1 MQPLP
6 YLFFEDR
13 VYKCSDEIAV
23 VYTNSFKG
31 RMFWR
36 SMDNYQKL
44 VERIAQSQKITVEE
58 IDRKVEAKRAKLSGL
73 VSKEGAAQIVA
84 AELGINFEQEKLKL
98 SEIVPGMRRVNTV
111 AKIIKIFPVRSYEK
125 NGRSGKVC
133 NMLIADDSSN
143 VRAVLWDTNHISL
156 IEKKELVEGDVVSIS
171 NASIRE
177 GEVHLSSFGEIKKSD
192 EKIKSVISEKVYSA
206 RNLKEASAGQV
217 LQTRAFIVQSF
228 EPRYF
233 EVCPECKKK
242 AVSGEC
248 AVHGKVSPEKRAL
261 LTLVIDDGSES
272 IRAVLFADAI
282 KSLGI
287 TDEELFSL
295 EAFAVKK
302 HSLLGEELN
311 FYGSIRS
318 NQLYNTSEMII
329 DRVEKLDPGMLIQVL
344 ERK

>member
-1 MQPLP
+1 
-6 YLFFEDR
+6 
-13 VYKCSDEIAV
+13 
-23 VYTNSFKG
+23 
-31 RMFWR
+31 
-36 SMDNYQKL
+36 MDNYQRL
-44 VERIAQSQKITVEE
+44 VEKIAQSQNIGVEE
-58 IDRKVEAKRAKLSGL
+58 IERRVEAKRAKLSGL

-98 SEIVPGMRRVNTV
+98 SELVPGMKRANTV
-111 AKIIKIFPVRSYEK
+111 AKIIKIFPIRSYER
-125 NGRSGKVC
+125 NGRTGKVC

-156 IEKKELVEGDVVSIS
+156 VEKKELVEGDVISIS
-171 NASIRE
+171 NASTRD
-177 GEVHLSSFGEIKKSD
+177 GELHLSSFAEIRKSD
-192 EKIKSVISEKVYSA
+192 EKINSVISEKVYSSK
-206 RNLKEASAGQV
+206 NLKDVSAGQV

-248 AVHGKVSPEKRAL
+248 AVHGKISPEKRAL

-272 IRAVLFADAI
+272 IRAVLFGEAI

-287 TDEELFSL
+287 SDEELFSL
-295 EAFAVKK
+295 EVFANKK
-302 HSLLGEELN
+302 NSLLGEELN

-318 NQLYNTSEMII
+318 NQLYNTSEMIV
-329 DRVEKLDPGMLIQVL
+329 DKVEKLDSAQLIQLL